1 MTTPDERPPADPLSE
16 SLLDL
21 GPDTSGISPGTNP
34 EHDPEVAEDYAESV
48 GVDPTPDEVEHYKE
62 LVGDETADPA

>member
-1 MTTPDERPPADPLSE
+1 MSTPDERPPADPLSE

-21 GPDTSGISPGTNP
+21 GPQPSA

-62 LVGDETADPA
+62 LVGDPTAEPA